1 MFAREEKYGA
11 HNYHPLPV
19 ALCHG
24 KGMLRILILKWVKK
38 PYISLL
44 KYLNTVIWGAACFW
58 MPAKIPEL
66 PASLILNAFL
76 IGLYFSIIQ
85 GAWKELRSGESSGMP
100 QILPGVL
107 QYFFHQCMYENTA
120 PFPGISFFSPAW
132 YSILNWCDVYNSFS
146 GLCTYLSLAHAFGE
160 RGKLCKRESV

>member
-19 ALCHG
+19 AICQG
-24 KGMLRILILKWVKK
+24 KGMLHVLILKWVKK
-38 PYISLL
+38 RYISLL
-44 KYLNTVIWGAACFW
+44 KHLNTVIWGAACFW
-58 MPAKIPEL
+58 MASNIPEL
-66 PASLILNAFL
+66 PASLSWSAFL
-76 IGLYFSIIQ
+76 LRLYLY
-85 GAWKELRSGESSGMP
+85 WKESRAGSGMP
-100 QILPGVL
+100 QIMPEVL

-120 PFPGISFFSPAW
+120 PFPGISLFSPVW

-146 GLCTYLSLAHAFGE
+146 GFCTCLSLAHAFEE